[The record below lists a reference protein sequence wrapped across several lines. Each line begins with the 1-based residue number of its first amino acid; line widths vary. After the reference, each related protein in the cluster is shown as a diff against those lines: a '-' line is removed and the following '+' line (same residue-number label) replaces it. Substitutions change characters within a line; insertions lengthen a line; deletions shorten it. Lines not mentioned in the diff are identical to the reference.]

1 MKTIQK
7 LSIVFGILIVCLN
20 FTACNKV
27 NNENVIAQKKNIIVV
42 VKYKAQPA
50 KESETVSA
58 LTDLITDVKKEPHFV
73 NIKLHV
79 DPKDKTNILLYEE
92 WSDESYFISEHMA
105 TEHLQKFIKNSRN
118 FLAGSPEISFWQIEK
133 EFK

>member
-7 LSIVFGILIVCLN
+7 LSIVFGILIVCVS
-20 FTACNKV
+20 FIAWNKA
-27 NNENVIAQKKNIIVV
+27 NNEHVTADKKNTIVI
-42 VKYKAQPA
+42 VKYKAQPT
-50 KESETVSA
+50 KESETVAA
-58 LTDLITDVKKEPHFV
+58 LTHLITEVKKEPHFV

-92 WSDESYFISEHMA
+92 WDDESYFTTQHMA
-105 TEHLQKFIKNSRN
+105 TQHLQKFIEDSRN
-118 FLAGSPEISFWQIEK
+118 FLAGPPEISFWQLEE